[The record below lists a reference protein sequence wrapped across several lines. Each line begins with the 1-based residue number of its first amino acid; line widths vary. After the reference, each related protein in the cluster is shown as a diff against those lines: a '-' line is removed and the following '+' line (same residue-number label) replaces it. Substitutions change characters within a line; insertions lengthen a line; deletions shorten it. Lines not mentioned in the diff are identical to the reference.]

1 MSSKPIVSRT
11 MHTPTKFFGLKHKTM
26 IQKQQSTMKLFDS
39 YSWENKWEV
48 KAFKKQELND
58 LLAGIVASQLGKD
71 VSELK
76 NDTAFADLDADR

>member
-1 MSSKPIVSRT
+1 MVSKPTISRT
-11 MHTPTKFFGLKHKTM
+11 IHTPTKFFVLKHQTM
-26 IQKQQSTMKLFDS
+26 IQKQSMKLFDS

-71 VSELK
+71 AAELK